1 MWGSCL
7 YKIVLIKK
15 MSVTATILFP
25 QFVQYSL
32 SIAGTP
38 KNEIPEAVLELCQLK
53 IRQFSLDILKFSTKQ
68 EENPFTLNWF
78 MVPPTFLFIFHAA
91 WRRLGSYNF
100 QNSSLKKKPPVRPV
114 FPDYL
119 SVSYDHDYFKITSWS
134 IDVICNC
141 SDCIK
146 TSILL

>member
-1 MWGSCL
+1 
-7 YKIVLIKK
+7 

-38 KNEIPEAVLELCQLK
+38 KNKIPEAVLELCQLK

-78 MVPPTFLFIFHAA
+78 MVPPTFLFVFHAA
-91 WRRLGSYNF
+91 
-100 QNSSLKKKPPVRPV
+100 
-114 FPDYL
+114 
-119 SVSYDHDYFKITSWS
+119 
-134 IDVICNC
+134 
-141 SDCIK
+141 
-146 TSILL
+146 